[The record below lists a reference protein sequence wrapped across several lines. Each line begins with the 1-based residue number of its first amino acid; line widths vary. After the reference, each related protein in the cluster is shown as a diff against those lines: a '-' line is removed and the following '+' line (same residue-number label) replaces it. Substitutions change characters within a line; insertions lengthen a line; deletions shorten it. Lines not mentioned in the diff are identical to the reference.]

1 MAKKFAGFTP
11 DQLGKIVPEM
21 QGMQGDEQA
30 KFLASNPAAAARVG
44 KMAEVAQ
51 KRITMA
57 EGGYAKG
64 LNFGGFLG
72 SAVGNMLPTLTQKP
86 KPFGYQGPET
96 ITPMPYPEY
105 DGQPSVGFPNIT
117 PRPSPEYNITP
128 RPVDV
133 GARIPMNQPQVNLD
147 AAQQS
152 YADAQKALQDAMTAS
167 QNNPNNKAL
176 AKAVEAAQVKANA
189 AQAAMQTAGAGF
201 AATQLPTGNEAMAG
215 MINDPSASVTAADVA
230 KTTTAQ
236 AAAGMIDPAT
246 GQLTTPA
253 PQVTAEQAQTVA
265 PVEAPEKQAA
275 ATYEPLPASA
285 GVEDVM
291 SRLEAATGKPSQEAI
306 ADAATM
312 DPQQLAQLG
321 LSVAQIQQA
330 QQVAAV
336 PDRTLEAGELVSG
349 SAVDQQQVQQVFG
362 DQQLEAASVQTEM
375 ASLMS
380 DFEGGNTPAW
390 AAGAMRKAAQAME
403 ARGLSGS
410 SMAGQAMIQAAM
422 ESALPIAQM
431 DATNKQQIAI
441 ESARQRAEFLKLDFN
456 QEFQTRV
463 TNAAKVSEIANMN
476 FTADQQVALE
486 NARLAQSVDLANLS
500 AVNAKVMA
508 DAAAM
513 SQMDMANLNN
523 RQQAAVQN
531 AKSFLQ
537 MDMQNLSNAQQT
549 NIFKSQQL
557 TNALLSDTAA
567 ENAAKQFN
575 ASSENQTNQF
585 FANLSASVS
594 QFNNEQANAMNRF
607 NAGEANTVA
616 QFNATQITA
625 REQFNAQNSLVIAQA
640 NAQWA
645 QAITTADNAAQNQ
658 ANRDAAMAAN
668 ELTMTAYNNIV
679 QRERDAISYAFKA
692 AESSADREV
701 NLLVAS
707 MQAEIDKAKIQ
718 ADIDAARGQGIGSI
732 LGSIAPI
739 AFKWALGIA

>member
-1 MAKKFAGFTP
+1 MAKIFAGFTP
-11 DQLGKIVPEM
+11 EQMGKIIPEM

-30 KFLASNPAAAARVG
+30 KFLAANPAAASRVG
-44 KMAEVAQ
+44 KMAELAQ
-51 KRITMA
+51 KRIGMA
-57 EGGYAKG
+57 YGGYMKRDNYN
-64 LNFGGFLG
+64 LGGVASSLVSG
-72 SAVGNMLPTLTQKP
+72 VSNNPT
-86 KPFGYQGPET
+86 
-96 ITPMPYPEY
+96 Y
-105 DGQPSVGFPNIT
+105 DGQPLVGPPVNLT
-117 PRPSPEYNITP
+117 PLPIATDGVDLRPSDIIYGTTASATQTP
-128 RPVDV
+128 QNTQT
-133 GARIPMNQPQVNLD
+133 GLD
-147 AAQQS
+147 AAQKA
-152 YADAQKALQDAMTAS
+152 YADANKALQDAMAAS
-167 QNNPNNKAL
+167 QADPENEAL
-176 AKAVEAAQVKANA
+176 ATAVTDAQTRVNA
-189 AQAAMQTAGAGF
+189 AQAAVQTAS
-201 AATQLPTGNEAMAG
+201 AAFTATELPTGNEALAG
-215 MINDPSASVTAADVA
+215 IIKDPSSSVTKADVA
-230 KTTTAQ
+230 KTTAEQ

-253 PQVTAEQAQTVA
+253 PTVTATTAETVA
-265 PVEAPEKQAA
+265 PVEAPEVKPA

-291 SRLEAATGKPSQEAI
+291 SRLEAATGKPSAEAI

-321 LSVAQIQQA
+321 LSVAQIKQA

-336 PDRTLEAGELVSG
+336 PDRTVQAGELVSG
-349 SAVDQQQVQQVFG
+349 SAVDQGQVQQVFG
-362 DQQLEAASVQTEM
+362 DQPLEAASVQTEM

-380 DFEGGNTPAW
+380 DFDAKQPPAW
-390 AAGAMRKAAQAME
+390 AAGAMRAAAAQME

-410 SMAGQAMIQAAM
+410 SLAGQALIQAAM

-431 DATNKQQIAI
+431 DAQNKQQVAI

-463 TNAAKVSEIANMN
+463 TNAAKISEIANMN

-513 SQMDMANLNN
+513 SQMDLANLNN
-523 RQQAAVQN
+523 RQQSQVQN

-549 NIFKSQQL
+549 SIFKSQQL
-557 TNALLSDTAA
+557 TNALLSDAA
-567 ENAAKQFN
+567 AANAAKQFN

-585 FANLSASVS
+585 FANLSASVA

-625 REQFNAQNSLVIAQA
+625 REQFNAQNSLIIAQA

-658 ANRDAAMAAN
+658 ANRDAAMASN
-668 ELTMTAYNNIV
+668 ELTMTAYNSII
-679 QRERDAISYAFKA
+679 QRERDALSYAFKA
-692 AESSADREV
+692 AESTADREV
-701 NLLVAS
+701 QLLVAS

-732 LGSIAPI
+732 LAAVAPT